1 MAVPSPLGDVN
12 IVVSYIDSFMLN
24 AFTLK
29 KSAIFLFL
37 SKEQKCQWLVYYVDA
52 NYRYWLDFFG
62 LVSRIIDF
70 NFKTILASAKL
81 FTKPSVSL
89 WTEQVLNFAPLSF
102 I

>member
-37 SKEQKCQWLVYYVDA
+37 SQ
-52 NYRYWLDFFG
+52 
-62 LVSRIIDF
+62 
-70 NFKTILASAKL
+70 
-81 FTKPSVSL
+81 
-89 WTEQVLNFAPLSF
+89 EQVPVVGILR
-102 I
+102 